1 MLTPQKRNGNINTH
15 SVTSEHSEPLHHL
28 GEAIANSV
36 THGLGLIASLVA
48 LPVLIITAA
57 GRGKAIEIVG
67 AAVFGASLVILYG
80 ASTIYHS
87 FAHSRARRVLRLI
100 DHSAIYI
107 LIAGSYTPFA
117 LGALR
122 GRVGNSLLIAVW
134 VMAIAGVL
142 LKSRRGV
149 GRPWLSTALYIGMGW
164 VSVLA
169 IRPMITHVGPAG
181 VWWLLAGGLCYTGG
195 VVFYATDKR
204 VRYGHAV
211 WHLFVLAGSTCHFF
225 AVLWHSAGVQG

>member
-1 MLTPQKRNGNINTH
+1 MADKETYT
-15 SVTSEHSEPLHHL
+15 HHL

-36 THGLGLIASLVA
+36 THGLGLLASLVA
-48 LPVLIITAA
+48 LPILIVAA
-57 GRGKAIEIVG
+57 VRRGDSYAIAG
-67 AAVFGASLVILYG
+67 AIVFGASLVILYG

-87 FAHSRARRVLRLI
+87 FAHSRARSVLRLI
-100 DHSAIYI
+100 DHSAIYL

-117 LGALR
+117 LGPLR
-122 GRVGNSLLIAVW
+122 GRFGNLLLISVW
-134 VMAIAGVL
+134 SMAITGVI
-142 LKSRRGV
+142 LKSRRGF

-164 VSVLA
+164 ISVLA
-169 IRPMITHVGPAG
+169 IRPLITHVGAAG

-204 VRYGHAV
+204 LRYGHAV

-225 AVLWHSAGVQG
+225 AVLWHSAGVRS

>member
-1 MLTPQKRNGNINTH
+1 MADKETYT
-15 SVTSEHSEPLHHL
+15 HHL

-36 THGLGLIASLVA
+36 THGLGLLASLVA
-48 LPVLIITAA
+48 LPILIVAA
-57 GRGKAIEIVG
+57 VRRGDSYAIAG
-67 AAVFGASLVILYG
+67 AIVFGASLVILYG

-87 FAHSRARRVLRLI
+87 FAHSRARNVLRLI
-100 DHSAIYI
+100 DHSAIYL

-117 LGALR
+117 LGPLR
-122 GRVGNSLLIAVW
+122 GRFGNLLLISVW
-134 VMAIAGVL
+134 SMAITGVI
-142 LKSRRGV
+142 LKSRRGF

-164 VSVLA
+164 ISVLA
-169 IRPMITHVGPAG
+169 IRPLITHVGAAG

-204 VRYGHAV
+204 LRYGHAV

-225 AVLWHSAGVQG
+225 AVLWHSAGVRS

>member
-1 MLTPQKRNGNINTH
+1 MAHQADIP
-15 SVTSEHSEPLHHL
+15 HHI

-36 THGLGLIASLVA
+36 THGLGLLASLVA
-48 LPVLIITAA
+48 LPILIVAA
-57 GRGKAIEIVG
+57 VGRGDAMEIVG
-67 AAVFGASLVILYG
+67 AVVFGASLVVLYG

-87 FAHSRARRVLRLI
+87 FAHSRARGVLRLI
-100 DHSAIYI
+100 DHSAIYL

-117 LGALR
+117 LGPLR
-122 GRVGNSLLIAVW
+122 GKLGNALLVSVW
-134 VMAIAGVL
+134 AMAISGVI
-142 LKSRRGV
+142 LKSRRGF

-164 VSVLA
+164 ISVLA
-169 IRPMITHVGPAG
+169 IRPLITHVGAAG

-195 VVFYATDKR
+195 VVFYATDHR

-225 AVLWHSAGVQG
+225 AVLWHSAGVRS

>member
-1 MLTPQKRNGNINTH
+1 MARIDDHP
-15 SVTSEHSEPLHHL
+15 HHI

-36 THGLGLIASLVA
+36 THGLGLLASLVA
-48 LPVLIITAA
+48 LPVLVVSAV
-57 GRGKAIEIVG
+57 GRGQAVEIVG
-67 AAVFGASLVILYG
+67 AVIFGASLVILYG

-87 FAHSRARRVLRLI
+87 FAHSHARRVLRLI

-117 LGALR
+117 LGPLR
-122 GRVGNSLLIAVW
+122 GALGNTLLISLWA
-134 VMAIAGVL
+134 MAIIGVL
-142 LKSRRGV
+142 LKSRRGL
-149 GRPWLSTALYIGMGW
+149 GRPWLSTALYVGMGW

-195 VVFYATDKR
+195 VVFYATDER
-204 VRYGHAV
+204 LRYGHAV

-225 AVLWHSAGVQG
+225 AVLWHSAGVRG